1 MATKYEVVV
10 VIVPFPAQGHLNQL
24 LHLSSL
30 ISSFNI
36 PVHYVSTK
44 THTRQAKIRAHGLLN
59 PNSNNIINFHEFSTP
74 SFQAPPPN
82 PNANIKFP
90 SHLQPSFESSYHLRN
105 PVASLLRSLSSTA
118 RRVVVVHDS
127 LMAYV
132 VQDFTSSPNT
142 ESYNFHSVS
151 AFTIFLFLWE
161 SMGKPFPIEAEILEN
176 LPSLEGC
183 FTSDFMDFMDAQ
195 RKYSKSDSG
204 IIYNTNRVIEGKFM
218 NLLEKEPMKRNKR
231 QWAIGPFN
239 PVMTS
244 NNLAIG
250 QGHKCLSWLDKQSP
264 KSVIFISF
272 GTTTSLKDEQIKEL
286 CIGLEKSGIKFIW
299 ALRDADKGDIFSGEV
314 RKIEL
319 PKGYEEKIII
329 KNKGIIVRDW
339 APQLEILGH
348 LSIGAFMSHCGW
360 NSCMESLSMGVPI
373 IAWPMHSDQPRNSI
387 LITKFLKVGIIVNNW
402 ERRNEVVKS
411 ISIERAVVTLM
422 LNNIEGN
429 EIRQRAAESGAAIR
443 RSVVQGGETRKEFE
457 SFIAHITR

>member
-24 LHLSSL
+24 LHFSSL
-30 ISSFNI
+30 ISSYKNI
-36 PVHYVSTK
+36 QVHYVSTK
-44 THTRQAKIRAHGLLN
+44 IHTRQAKIRAHGLD
-59 PNSNNIINFHEFSTP
+59 S
-74 SFQAPPPN
+74 
-82 PNANIKFP
+82 NIKFP

-105 PVASLLRSLSSTA
+105 PVASLLRYLSSIA

-132 VQDFTSSPNT
+132 VQDFTSLPNV

-161 SMGKPFPIEAEILEN
+161 SMGKPFPIEAEILDN

-183 FTSDFMDFMDAQ
+183 FTSEFMDFMASQ

-204 IIYNTNRVIEGKFM
+204 FIYNTSRVIEGKFM
-218 NLLEKEPMKRNKR
+218 NLLEKEPIKRNKT

-239 PVMTS
+239 PMKIINKTS
-244 NNLAIG
+244 TNNYLSIDHHHHHR
-250 QGHKCLSWLDKQSP
+250 HKCLLWLDKQSP
-264 KSVIFISF
+264 KSALFISF
-272 GTTTSLKDEQIKEL
+272 GTTTSLKDEQIEEL

-299 ALRDADKGDIFSGEV
+299 ALRDADKGDIFSGEM

-319 PKGYEEKIII
+319 PKGYEERI

-348 LSIGAFMSHCGW
+348 LSIGAFISHCGW

-387 LITKFLKVGIIVNNW
+387 LITKFLKVGINIFNNW
-402 ERRNEVVKS
+402 ERSRNEVVKS
-411 ISIERAVVTLM
+411 NIIEHVIVTIM

-429 EIRQRAAESGAAIR
+429 EIRRRAAELGVAIR
-443 RSVVQGGETRKEFE
+443 RSVVEGGVTRKELD

>member
-24 LHLSSL
+24 LHFSSL
-30 ISSFNI
+30 ISSYKNI
-36 PVHYVSTK
+36 QVHYVSTK
-44 THTRQAKIRAHGLLN
+44 IHTRQAKIRAHGLD
-59 PNSNNIINFHEFSTP
+59 S
-74 SFQAPPPN
+74 
-82 PNANIKFP
+82 NIKFP

-105 PVASLLRSLSSTA
+105 PVASLLRYLSSIA

-132 VQDFTSSPNT
+132 VQDFTSLPNV

-161 SMGKPFPIEAEILEN
+161 SMGKPFPIEAEILDN

-183 FTSDFMDFMDAQ
+183 FTSEFMDFMASQ

-204 IIYNTNRVIEGKFM
+204 FIYNTSRVIEGKFM
-218 NLLEKEPMKRNKR
+218 NLLEKEPIKRNKT

-239 PVMTS
+239 PMKIINKTS
-244 NNLAIG
+244 TNNYLSIDHHHHRR
-250 QGHKCLSWLDKQSP
+250 HKCLLWLDKQSP
-264 KSVIFISF
+264 KSALFISF
-272 GTTTSLKDEQIKEL
+272 GTTTSLKDEQIEEL

-299 ALRDADKGDIFSGEV
+299 ALRDADKGDIFSGEM

-319 PKGYEEKIII
+319 PKGYEERI

-348 LSIGAFMSHCGW
+348 LSIGAFISHCGW

-387 LITKFLKVGIIVNNW
+387 LITKFLKVGINIFNNW
-402 ERRNEVVKS
+402 ERSRNEVVKS
-411 ISIERAVVTLM
+411 NIIEHVIVTIM

-429 EIRQRAAESGAAIR
+429 EIRRRAAELGVAIR
-443 RSVVQGGETRKEFE
+443 RSVVEGGVTRKELD